1 MGDRSRSVLLLQ
13 FAREPVEGGVKT
25 RMMPHLSAHQA
36 CQLHCE
42 LVLWTSAQLA
52 ASGLG
57 DTELSVAGD
66 PAHPLFTQCSE
77 RGIQRISQQRGEDL
91 GERMFV
97 ALRDSLQSYGKVV
110 LVGSD
115 CPAIDRGYLEQAV
128 LGLDAVP
135 VVLGPADDGGY
146 VLIGASSINRAL
158 FANMPW
164 GTTRVYAA
172 TVSAMRQQGL
182 NWLELPA
189 LADVD
194 RPGDLAT
201 WQRLR
206 GSQ

>member
-1 MGDRSRSVLLLQ
+1 MDDKGRSVLLLQ

-52 ASGLG
+52 GSGLG
-57 DTELSVAGD
+57 DTELCVAGD
-66 PAHPLFTQCSE
+66 PTHPLFERCSE
-77 RGIQRISQQRGEDL
+77 MGIHRISRQCGRDL
-91 GERMFV
+91 GERMFL
-97 ALRDSLQSYGKVV
+97 ALRDSLRRYGKVI

-128 LGLDAVP
+128 HALDSAP
-135 VVLGPADDGGY
+135 LVLGPAQDGGY
-146 VLIGASSINRAL
+146 VLIGASSINEAL
-158 FANMPW
+158 FDNIPW
-164 GTTRVYAA
+164 GTAQVYTA

-182 NWLELPA
+182 CWSELAA

-194 RPGDLAT
+194 RPDDLVA
-201 WQRLR
+201 WHRLR
-206 GSQ
+206 GS

>member
-1 MGDRSRSVLLLQ
+1 MDAKGHSVLLLQ

-52 ASGLG
+52 TSGLG
-57 DTELSVAGD
+57 DTELCVAGD
-66 PAHPLFTQCSE
+66 PTHSLFERCSAM
-77 RGIQRISQQRGEDL
+77 GIHRISRQCGQDL

-97 ALRDSLQSYGKVV
+97 ALRDSLQRYGKVI

-128 LGLDAVP
+128 HALDTAP
-135 VVLGPADDGGY
+135 LVLGPAQDGGY
-146 VLIGASSINRAL
+146 VLIGASSISEAL
-158 FANMPW
+158 FDNIPW
-164 GTTRVYAA
+164 GTAQVYAA
-172 TVSAMRQQGL
+172 TVSAMLQQGL
-182 NWLELPA
+182 CWSELAA

-194 RPGDLAT
+194 RPNDLVA
-201 WQRLR
+201 WHRLR
-206 GSQ
+206 GS